1 MNFVDWTAKAVEA
14 RILEMADT
22 LRISPSVRGPKM
34 FGNAMPESVRRY
46 DESYGVQPARYR
58 ENASAAS
65 LGRMEQVWNWIN
77 ALPSEADR
85 KLIYAWS
92 WVKVRRG
99 MTISAF
105 AVENDLNDRT
115 LRRQIDRICQRIAD
129 NLNRIMLVR
138 LNNADCLLSENQ
150 PDIASQT
157 VTSEICVTHWRASDA
172 KPQIDPALAKSRVI
186 KPRDIRARH
195 SAQNRSLGVRSR

>member
-22 LRISPSVRGPKM
+22 LRVSPAVRGPKM
-34 FGNAMPESVRRY
+34 FGNAMPESVKRY
-46 DESYGVQPARYR
+46 DESYGLQAARFK
-58 ENASAAS
+58 ETASAAS

-92 WVKVRRG
+92 WVKVRKG
-99 MTISAF
+99 MKISAF
-105 AVENDLNDRT
+105 AAENDLNDRT

-129 NLNRIMLVR
+129 NLNRITAVR
-138 LNNADCLLSENQ
+138 LNSPGCVVSENQ
-150 PDIASQT
+150 SDIASST
-157 VTSEICVTHWRASDA
+157 VTSEKCATHWIAPDG
-172 KPQIDPALAKSRVI
+172 KPQIDPALAKFRVI
-186 KPRDIRARH
+186 KPRDVRARH
-195 SAQNRSLGVRSR
+195 C